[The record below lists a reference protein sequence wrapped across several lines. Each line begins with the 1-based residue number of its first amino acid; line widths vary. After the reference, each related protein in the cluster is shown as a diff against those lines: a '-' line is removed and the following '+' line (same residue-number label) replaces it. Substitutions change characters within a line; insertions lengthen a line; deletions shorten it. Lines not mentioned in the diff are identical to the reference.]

1 MDRRRPA
8 RVSEAGDRGRGLLG
22 ALLLVGLALPACAG
36 GYDTQTALRNAL
48 DEFHDGFRWG
58 AMGSMLPHI
67 PTEEQDAFAAEYDAQ
82 MDGVQVAD
90 YEVDR
95 IVIADGNEEADVWVS
110 FSWFRDTEMM
120 VHEVTVREHWKA
132 DGSRWNRAEVAV
144 ERGDLP

>member
-1 MDRRRPA
+1 MDRRHPDREPGAEDRRPG
-8 RVSEAGDRGRGLLG
+8 SLG
-22 ALLLVGLALPACAG
+22 ALLLLGLALPACAG

-48 DEFHDGFRWG
+48 DEFHDGFRWS
-58 AMGSMLPHI
+58 AMGSMLSHI
-67 PTEEQDAFAAEYDAQ
+67 APEDQDTFAADYQAS

-95 IVIADGNEEADVWVS
+95 IVIADGNDEADVWVS

-120 VHEVTVREHWKA
+120 VHEVTVREHWEA

-144 ERGDLP
+144 ERGELP